1 MKKIGLIIFT
11 GLILATVCQPLMSQV
26 PDRPA
31 VQRLVNDFAGLFSL
45 QEREMLESD
54 LVHFDDS
61 TSNQICVVTVK
72 DLQGEDIN
80 MAAYK
85 ILVEWGVGTAKNN
98 NGAVLLVEHDP
109 EKSGGRVAI
118 SVGYGLEGVLTDAL
132 SKRIITYDMIPEFK
146 ENRYFEGIKAG
157 VSSIMAVAVG
167 EYDTARENDEDT
179 PAGIIVVLTLF
190 FILFFFI
197 LIISIANKRKG
208 PTNLG
213 GNNRKGP
220 SILELMIL
228 ANLLGGRTR
237 GIGGFGSGGFGSGGF
252 GGGSF
257 GGGGFGGFGGGLGGG
272 GGASGSW

>member
-1 MKKIGLIIFT
+1 MKKISLIILA
-11 GLILATVCQPLMSQV
+11 GLILAALSQPLMSQV
-26 PDRPA
+26 PDRPSE
-31 VQRLVNDFAGLFSL
+31 QRLVNDFAGLFSI

-72 DLQGEDIN
+72 DLEGEDIN

-85 ILVEWGVGTAKNN
+85 ILTEWGVGTADNN

-109 EKSGGRVAI
+109 SESGGRVAI

-132 SKRIITYDMIPEFK
+132 SKRIITYDMIPEFR
-146 ENRYFEGIKAG
+146 ENRYYEGIKAG

-167 EYDTARENDEDT
+167 EYNTAGEEGEET
-179 PAGIIVVLTLF
+179 PTGIIVVLTLF
-190 FILFFFI
+190 FILFFFV
-197 LIISIANKRKG
+197 LIISIANNRKG

-237 GIGGFGSGGFGSGGF
+237 GIGGGFGSGGFGGF

>member
-1 MKKIGLIIFT
+1 MKKTGLIILA
-11 GLILATVCQPLMSQV
+11 GLILTTVCHPLMSQV
-26 PDRPA
+26 PDRPSE
-31 VQRLVNDFAGLFSL
+31 QRLVNDFAGLFSL
-45 QEREMLESD
+45 QEREILEAD

-85 ILVEWGVGTAKNN
+85 ILVEWGVGTSENN

-109 EKSGGRVAI
+109 AKSGGRVAI

-146 ENRYFEGIKAG
+146 EDRYYEGIKAG
-157 VSSIMAVAVG
+157 VFSIMDVATG
-167 EYDTARENDEDT
+167 EYNTARENDEDT

-190 FILFFFI
+190 FILFFFVV
-197 LIISIANKRKG
+197 IISIANKRKG

-237 GIGGFGSGGFGSGGF
+237 GIGGFGSGGFGGGGF
-252 GGGSF
+252 GGGGF

>member
-1 MKKIGLIIFT
+1 MKKIGLITLTALIFAIVSQ
-11 GLILATVCQPLMSQV
+11 LLMSQV
-26 PDRPA
+26 PDRPE
-31 VQRLVNDFAGLFSL
+31 VQRLVNDFAELFSL
-45 QEREMLESD
+45 QEREMLELE

-85 ILVEWGVGTAKNN
+85 ILAEWGVGTAENN

-109 EKSGGRVAI
+109 EKNGGRVAI

-146 ENRYFEGIKAG
+146 ENRYYEGIKAG
-157 VSSIMAVAVG
+157 VSSIMAVATG
-167 EYDTARENDEDT
+167 EYDTARENEEDT

-190 FILFFFI
+190 FIVFFFV

-237 GIGGFGSGGFGSGGF
+237 GIGGFGSGGFG
-252 GGGSF
+252 GGSF

>member
-1 MKKIGLIIFT
+1 MKKISLIFLT
-11 GLILATVCQPLMSQV
+11 GIILATAYQPLISQV
-26 PDRPA
+26 PERPSE
-31 VQRLVNDFAGLFSL
+31 QRLVNDFAGLFSA
-45 QEREMLESD
+45 QERELLESD

-72 DLQGEDIN
+72 DLRGEEIN

-85 ILVEWGVGTAKNN
+85 ILAEWGVGTAQNN
-98 NGAVLLVEHDP
+98 NGVVLLVEHDP
-109 EKSGGRVAI
+109 SKSGGQVAI

-132 SKRIITYDMIPEFK
+132 SKRIITNDMIPSFRK
-146 ENRYFEGIKAG
+146 NHYYDGIKAG
-157 VSSIMAVAVG
+157 VTSIMAVAMG
-167 EYDTARENDEDT
+167 EYNTAREEGDDT
-179 PAGIIVVLTLF
+179 PAGIIVVLTLI
-190 FILFFFI
+190 FILFFFV
-197 LIISIANKRKG
+197 LIISFANKRKG

-237 GIGGFGSGGFGSGGF
+237 GMGGFGSGGFGGF